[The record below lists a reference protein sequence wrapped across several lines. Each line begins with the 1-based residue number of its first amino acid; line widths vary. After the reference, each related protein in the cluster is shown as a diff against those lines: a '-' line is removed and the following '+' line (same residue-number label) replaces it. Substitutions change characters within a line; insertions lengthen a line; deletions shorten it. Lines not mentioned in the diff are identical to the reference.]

1 MQRQAI
7 RTSVEELLALA
18 YDLLGQEILVQKD
31 VFDEIDMN
39 KAKSQKVLVS
49 IVNKISE
56 SDTWRFEE

>member
-49 IVNKISE
+49 IVNKTTE

>member
-49 IVNKISE
+49 IVNKTSE